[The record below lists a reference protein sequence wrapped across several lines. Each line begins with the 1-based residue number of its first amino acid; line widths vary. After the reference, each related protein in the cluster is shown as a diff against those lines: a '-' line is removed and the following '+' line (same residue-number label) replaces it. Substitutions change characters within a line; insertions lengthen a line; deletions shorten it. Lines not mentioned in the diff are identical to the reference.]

1 MKDRGPQR
9 RVWIFSSWPKV
20 SPVERWIVKTT
31 PPDPALLFLLSLH
44 HLMLRVQ
51 RQRKEN
57 RLSAKL
63 LFLHLPVLF
72 GKFWASDANTW
83 VSVSSSA
90 KMGWREVPASFF

>member
-1 MKDRGPQR
+1 MDFLILAK
-9 RVWIFSSWPKV
+9 SV
-20 SPVERWIVKTT
+20 SCGKMDSEDH

-44 HLMLRVQ
+44 HLMLRAQ